1 MEKKYLSDCIRY
13 TTDIAPYPF
22 IQIYSGVGSGKNTFV
37 DALAKGYEESQP
49 DGRMETL
56 EPKRVLCITS
66 RRAKVDELK
75 NAEDAAYGAQV
86 LEYEHL
92 DYVEDLDS
100 YFTSKRE
107 LSCDGIWGTIP
118 IYQRS
123 IACTNAAI
131 ERYLEKHYRAD
142 KAEDFLWNRF
152 DIIVVDEAHAVV
164 ADASYQTAPYYVHSL
179 INKTLKMNAAGK
191 TNCKVIVMTGSP
203 QILADFRLPKN
214 GHAIDLMDR
223 CMRVEPKHVLL
234 ADKAEVMEDMQQR
247 LAAGEKVI
255 YFANRVSTVLNL
267 YRNAFQEY
275 KNEAAVSFSSDDELD
290 KQEKENRE
298 ILKKRDEIQAYIAEN
313 QKLPDDIRLFLTTS
327 KNKEGINIKNADI
340 KTMYIETHSQ
350 IDAIQMA
357 GRVRAGLD
365 QLYIVTDAVQNSAP
379 ESPFEYELSGR
390 ADLKASLNA
399 LLAQKKEDAG
409 IAEGAPW
416 SVQEHEE
423 IRSYI
428 AYIQKKFPHF
438 CYDYFAD
445 TFCLYSDRH
454 SSRRYYAEQNAAFVR
469 AKEEG
474 SLLSLVGKWFPQ
486 ADIAFANKK
495 QQRIDAYFHAQDVL
509 NVPLEKSAV
518 QEIKAYLET
527 VIGQPFRSFNHFMRP
542 YGYAIRKASGNK
554 LRQTDHH
561 KDRDRQNV
569 KGGESFSR
577 FLLYRKNLPPTAAN
591 TSCRRQ
597 TCSAVRAAPVLLA

>member
-75 NAEDAAYGAQV
+75 NAEDVAYGTQV
-86 LEYEHL
+86 LEYESL

-100 YFTSKRE
+100 YFASKRE
-107 LSCDGIWGTIP
+107 LSCNGIWGTIP

-179 INKTLKMNAAGK
+179 INQTLKMNAAGK

-203 QILADFRLPKN
+203 QILEAFRLPKN

-223 CMRVEPKHVLL
+223 CVRVEPKHVLL
-234 ADKAEVMEDMQQR
+234 ADKAEVTEDMKQR

-267 YRNAFQEY
+267 YRNALQEY
-275 KNEAAVSFSSDDELD
+275 RNEAAVSFSSDDELD
-290 KQEKENRE
+290 KQEKETRE
-298 ILKKRDEIQAYIAEN
+298 ILEKRDEIQAYIAEN

-527 VIGQPFRSFNHFMRP
+527 VIGQPFRSFHHFMKP
-542 YGYAIRKASGNK
+542 YGYAIRKASGNTTSPNYGK
-554 LRQTDHH
+554 QIITRIGTD
-561 KDRDRQNV
+561 K
-569 KGGESFSR
+569 
-577 FLLYRKNLPPTAAN
+577 T
-591 TSCRRQ
+591 
-597 TCSAVRAAPVLLA
+597 

>member
-37 DALAKGYEESQP
+37 DALAKGYEESQS
-49 DGRMETL
+49 DGRVETL

-75 NAEDAAYGAQV
+75 NAEDVAYGAQV
-86 LEYEHL
+86 LEYESL
-92 DYVEDLDS
+92 DYVEDLDI
-100 YFTSKRE
+100 YFASKRE
-107 LSCDGIWGTIP
+107 LSCDSIWGTIP

-223 CMRVEPKHVLL
+223 CVRVEPKHVLL

-275 KNEAAVSFSSDDELD
+275 RNEAAVSFSADDELD

-298 ILKKRDEIQAYIAEN
+298 ILERRDEIQAYIAEN

-390 ADLKASLNA
+390 TDLQASLNA
-399 LLAQKKEDAG
+399 HLAQKKEDAG
-409 IAEGAPW
+409 IAEEAPW
-416 SVQEHEE
+416 SVQEHEG
-423 IRSYI
+423 IRNYI
-428 AYIQKKFPHF
+428 AYIQKKFPYF

-445 TFCLYSDRH
+445 AFCLYSDRH

-474 SLLSLVGKWFPQ
+474 NLLSLVRKWFPQ
-486 ADIAFANKK
+486 ADIAYASKK
-495 QQRIDAYFHAQDVL
+495 QQRIDAYFHAQDIL

-527 VIGQPFRSFNHFMRP
+527 VIGQPFRCFNHFMKP
-542 YGYAIRKASGNK
+542 YGYAIRKASGN
-554 LRQTDHH
+554 T
-561 KDRDRQNV
+561 
-569 KGGESFSR
+569 
-577 FLLYRKNLPPTAAN
+577 
-591 TSCRRQ
+591 TSPNYGKQIITRIG
-597 TCSAVRAAPVLLA
+597 TGKT

>member
-75 NAEDAAYGAQV
+75 NAEDVAYGTQV
-86 LEYEHL
+86 LEYESL

-100 YFTSKRE
+100 YFASKRE
-107 LSCDGIWGTIP
+107 LSCNGIWGTIP

-142 KAEDFLWNRF
+142 KAEDF
-152 DIIVVDEAHAVV
+152 
-164 ADASYQTAPYYVHSL
+164 
-179 INKTLKMNAAGK
+179 
-191 TNCKVIVMTGSP
+191 
-203 QILADFRLPKN
+203 RLPKN

-223 CMRVEPKHVLL
+223 CVRVEPKHVLL
-234 ADKAEVMEDMQQR
+234 ADKAEVTEDMKQR

-290 KQEKENRE
+290 KQEKETRE
-298 ILKKRDEIQAYIAEN
+298 ILEKRDEIQAYIAEN

-542 YGYAIRKASGNK
+542 YGYAIRKASGNTTSPNYGK
-554 LRQTDHH
+554 QIITRIGTD
-561 KDRDRQNV
+561 K
-569 KGGESFSR
+569 
-577 FLLYRKNLPPTAAN
+577 T
-591 TSCRRQ
+591 
-597 TCSAVRAAPVLLA
+597 

>member
-275 KNEAAVSFSSDDELD
+275 KNEAAVSFSSDDGLD

-327 KNKEGINIKNADI
+327 KNKEGINIKNTDI

-428 AYIQKKFPHF
+428 AYIQKKFPYF

-474 SLLSLVGKWFPQ
+474 SLLSLIGKWFPQ
-486 ADIAFANKK
+486 ADIAYASKK
-495 QQRIDAYFHAQDVL
+495 QQRIDAYFHTHGFL

-527 VIGQPFRSFNHFMRP
+527 VIGHPFHSFNHFMKP
-542 YGYAIRKASGNK
+542 YGYAIRKASGNTTSPNYGK
-554 LRQTDHH
+554 QIITEIGTD
-561 KDRDRQNV
+561 K
-569 KGGESFSR
+569 
-577 FLLYRKNLPPTAAN
+577 T
-591 TSCRRQ
+591 
-597 TCSAVRAAPVLLA
+597 

>member
-37 DALAKGYEESQP
+37 DALAKGYEESQS
-49 DGRMETL
+49 DGRVETL

-75 NAEDAAYGAQV
+75 NAEDVAYGTQM
-86 LEYEHL
+86 LEYESL

-100 YFTSKRE
+100 YFASKRE
-107 LSCDGIWGTIP
+107 LSCDGICGTIP

-203 QILADFRLPKN
+203 QILAGFRLPKN

-223 CMRVEPKHVLL
+223 CVRVEPKHVLL
-234 ADKAEVMEDMQQR
+234 ADKAEVLEDMKQR

-275 KNEAAVSFSSDDELD
+275 RNEAAVSFSADDELD

-298 ILKKRDEIQAYIAEN
+298 ILERRDEIQAYIAEN

-390 ADLKASLNA
+390 TDLQASLNA
-399 LLAQKKEDAG
+399 HLAQKKEDA
-409 IAEGAPW
+409 
-416 SVQEHEE
+416 
-423 IRSYI
+423 
-428 AYIQKKFPHF
+428 K
-438 CYDYFAD
+438 
-445 TFCLYSDRH
+445 
-454 SSRRYYAEQNAAFVR
+454 
-469 AKEEG
+469 
-474 SLLSLVGKWFPQ
+474 
-486 ADIAFANKK
+486 
-495 QQRIDAYFHAQDVL
+495 
-509 NVPLEKSAV
+509 
-518 QEIKAYLET
+518 
-527 VIGQPFRSFNHFMRP
+527 
-542 YGYAIRKASGNK
+542 
-554 LRQTDHH
+554 
-561 KDRDRQNV
+561 
-569 KGGESFSR
+569 
-577 FLLYRKNLPPTAAN
+577 
-591 TSCRRQ
+591 
-597 TCSAVRAAPVLLA
+597 

>member
-13 TTDIAPYPF
+13 TMDIAPYPF

-49 DGRMETL
+49 DGRVETL

-86 LEYEHL
+86 LEYESL
-92 DYVEDLDS
+92 DYVEDLDI
-100 YFTSKRE
+100 YFASKRE

-179 INKTLKMNAAGK
+179 INQTLKMNAAGK

-203 QILADFRLPKN
+203 QILAGFRLPKN

-223 CMRVEPKHVLL
+223 CVRVEPKRVLL
-234 ADKAEVMEDMQQR
+234 ADKAEVLEDMQQR

-255 YFANRVSTVLNL
+255 YFANRISTVLNL

-275 KNEAAVSFSSDDELD
+275 RNEAAVSFSADDELD

-298 ILKKRDEIQAYIAEN
+298 ILERRDEIQAYIAEN

-340 KTMYIETHSQ
+340 KTMYIESHSQ

-445 TFCLYSDRH
+445 AFCLYSDRH

-474 SLLSLVGKWFPQ
+474 NLLSLVGKWFPQ

-495 QQRIDAYFHAQDVL
+495 QQRIDAYFHTHDVL
-509 NVPLEKSAV
+509 NVPLEKSTV

-542 YGYAIRKASGNK
+542 YGYAIRKASGN
-554 LRQTDHH
+554 T
-561 KDRDRQNV
+561 
-569 KGGESFSR
+569 
-577 FLLYRKNLPPTAAN
+577 
-591 TSCRRQ
+591 TSPNYGKQIITRIG
-597 TCSAVRAAPVLLA
+597 TGKT

>member
-75 NAEDAAYGAQV
+75 NAEDVAYGTQV
-86 LEYEHL
+86 LEYESL

-100 YFTSKRE
+100 YFASKRE
-107 LSCDGIWGTIP
+107 LSCNGIWGTIP

-179 INKTLKMNAAGK
+179 INQTLKMNAAGK

-203 QILADFRLPKN
+203 QILEDFRLPKN

-223 CMRVEPKHVLL
+223 CVRVEPKHVLL
-234 ADKAEVMEDMQQR
+234 ADKAEVTEDMKQR

-267 YRNAFQEY
+267 YRNALQEY
-275 KNEAAVSFSSDDELD
+275 RNEAAVSFSSDDELD
-290 KQEKENRE
+290 KQEKETRE
-298 ILKKRDEIQAYIAEN
+298 ILEKRDEIQAYIAEN

-469 AKEEG
+469 AVVPSSGYCLCQQEAAKNRRVFPCAGRSERAARKERCAG
-474 SLLSLVGKWFPQ
+474 NQGISRNRHWSALPQ
-486 ADIAFANKK
+486 L
-495 QQRIDAYFHAQDVL
+495 QSFHAALWLCDQ
-509 NVPLEKSAV
+509 KSLW
-518 QEIKAYLET
+518 QHNE
-527 VIGQPFRSFNHFMRP
+527 P
-542 YGYAIRKASGNK
+542 K

>member
-75 NAEDAAYGAQV
+75 NAEDVAYGTQV
-86 LEYEHL
+86 LEYESL

-100 YFTSKRE
+100 YFASKRE
-107 LSCDGIWGTIP
+107 LSCNGIWGTIP

-179 INKTLKMNAAGK
+179 INQTLKMNAAGK

-203 QILADFRLPKN
+203 QILEDFRLPKN

-223 CMRVEPKHVLL
+223 CVRVEPKHVLL
-234 ADKAEVMEDMQQR
+234 ADKAEVTEDMKQR

-267 YRNAFQEY
+267 YRNALQEY
-275 KNEAAVSFSSDDELD
+275 RNEAAVSFSSDDELD
-290 KQEKENRE
+290 KQEKETRE
-298 ILKKRDEIQAYIAEN
+298 ILEKRDEIQAYIAEN
-313 QKLPDDIRLFLTTS
+313 QKLPDDIRLF
-327 KNKEGINIKNADI
+327 
-340 KTMYIETHSQ
+340 
-350 IDAIQMA
+350 
-357 GRVRAGLD
+357 
-365 QLYIVTDAVQNSAP
+365 
-379 ESPFEYELSGR
+379 
-390 ADLKASLNA
+390 
-399 LLAQKKEDAG
+399 
-409 IAEGAPW
+409 
-416 SVQEHEE
+416 
-423 IRSYI
+423 
-428 AYIQKKFPHF
+428 
-438 CYDYFAD
+438 
-445 TFCLYSDRH
+445 
-454 SSRRYYAEQNAAFVR
+454 SRRAKTKR
-469 AKEEG
+469 A
-474 SLLSLVGKWFPQ
+474 S
-486 ADIAFANKK
+486 
-495 QQRIDAYFHAQDVL
+495 
-509 NVPLEKSAV
+509 
-518 QEIKAYLET
+518 T
-527 VIGQPFRSFNHFMRP
+527 
-542 YGYAIRKASGNK
+542 
-554 LRQTDHH
+554 
-561 KDRDRQNV
+561 
-569 KGGESFSR
+569 
-577 FLLYRKNLPPTAAN
+577 
-591 TSCRRQ
+591 
-597 TCSAVRAAPVLLA
+597 

>member
-75 NAEDAAYGAQV
+75 NAEDVAY
-86 LEYEHL
+86 
-92 DYVEDLDS
+92 
-100 YFTSKRE
+100 
-107 LSCDGIWGTIP
+107 
-118 IYQRS
+118 
-123 IACTNAAI
+123 
-131 ERYLEKHYRAD
+131 
-142 KAEDFLWNRF
+142 
-152 DIIVVDEAHAVV
+152 
-164 ADASYQTAPYYVHSL
+164 
-179 INKTLKMNAAGK
+179 
-191 TNCKVIVMTGSP
+191 
-203 QILADFRLPKN
+203 
-214 GHAIDLMDR
+214 
-223 CMRVEPKHVLL
+223 
-234 ADKAEVMEDMQQR
+234 
-247 LAAGEKVI
+247 
-255 YFANRVSTVLNL
+255 
-267 YRNAFQEY
+267 
-275 KNEAAVSFSSDDELD
+275 
-290 KQEKENRE
+290 
-298 ILKKRDEIQAYIAEN
+298 
-313 QKLPDDIRLFLTTS
+313 
-327 KNKEGINIKNADI
+327 
-340 KTMYIETHSQ
+340 
-350 IDAIQMA
+350 
-357 GRVRAGLD
+357 
-365 QLYIVTDAVQNSAP
+365 AVQNSAP

-542 YGYAIRKASGNK
+542 YGYAIRKASGNTTSPNYGK
-554 LRQTDHH
+554 QIITRIGTD
-561 KDRDRQNV
+561 K
-569 KGGESFSR
+569 
-577 FLLYRKNLPPTAAN
+577 T
-591 TSCRRQ
+591 
-597 TCSAVRAAPVLLA
+597 